1 MTEPTTHF
9 GFRDV
14 AEEDKAVMVRGVFDS
29 VADKYDLM
37 NDLMS
42 MGAHRLWKQF
52 AAQQSGVREG
62 SDVLDVASGSGDLAA
77 LLAARVGQR
86 GTTTL
91 SDINASMLERGRR
104 RMVDR
109 GAAGNAYY
117 VQSDAE
123 ALPFA
128 RNSFDCICIGFG
140 LRNVTRPQSALS
152 SMFGCLR
159 PGGKVLVLEF
169 SKPASKLVSTVYD
182 AYSFNLLPRLG
193 KLVANDADSYQYL
206 VESIRKHP
214 AQEELKAMMRRA
226 GFERV
231 DYHNLAGGIVAVHTG
246 FKF

>member
-9 GFRDV
+9 GFREV
-14 AEEDKAVMVRGVFDS
+14 AEDDKATLVRGVFDS

-52 AAQQSGVREG
+52 AVQQSGVREG
-62 SDVLDVASGSGDLAA
+62 SDVLDVAAGSGDLAV
-77 LLAARVGQR
+77 LLANRVGPK
-86 GTTTL
+86 GTVTL
-91 SDINASMLERGRR
+91 ADINASMLERGRR
-104 RMVDR
+104 RMLDR
-109 GAAGNAYY
+109 GVAGNVYY
-117 VQSDAE
+117 VQTDAE
-123 ALPFA
+123 VLPFA

-140 LRNVTRPQSALS
+140 LRNVTRPQGALN
-152 SMFGCLR
+152 SMFECLR

-169 SKPASKLVSTVYD
+169 SKPTSKLVSTVYD

-214 AQEELKAMMRRA
+214 AQEELKVMMQRA

-231 DYHNLAGGIVAVHTG
+231 DYHNLSGGIVAVHSG